1 MLVVLGAKSQITIP
15 TPVMSSLGLEV
26 GDQLELVTNNG
37 IISMIPVT
45 VYPSEYVQKLQVEVQ
60 QATDDIK
67 SGKRPVFDSIDAM
80 IDALEKS

>member
-15 TPVMSSLGLEV
+15 TPVMSSLGLKE

>member
-15 TPVMSSLGLEV
+15 MPVISSLGLKE

>member
-15 TPVMSSLGLEV
+15 KPVMSSLGLKE

>member
-1 MLVVLGAKSQITIP
+1 MLVVLGVKSQITIP
-15 TPVMSSLGLEV
+15 KPVMSSLGLKE